1 MKAKKNPQVD
11 IGRNSGIYF
20 AIGLNLMLFLSWSA
34 LEYRTYEHT
43 DIVMDIMDVQAE
55 IEEDI
60 PILNAVVPP
69 PPPPPPPAVVSE
81 SLEIVDDTED
91 VEETLIE
98 STEISQDDAIKERIV
113 AVSEVE
119 VEEVEEDVQVPFS
132 ILEDVPVFPGCEG
145 LKDQAAKDCFQE
157 MIKMHIAKNF
167 SYPQSAKDL
176 GIQGR
181 VSVIFVIEKSG
192 YISGVR
198 SRGPDAILQKEAER
212 IIKLLPKM
220 KPGKQRGLPV
230 KVAYAVPIFF
240 KYQESQ

>member
-1 MKAKKNPQVD
+1 MKAKKNPQAD

-34 LEYRTYEHT
+34 LEYRTYEHA
-43 DIVMDIMDVQAE
+43 DIAMDVLDVQGE
-55 IEEDI
+55 FEEEI
-60 PILNAVVPP
+60 PILNATITP

-91 VEETLIE
+91 VEETIIE
-98 STEISQDDAIKERIV
+98 STEISQDDAIEERIV

-119 VEEVEEDVQVPFS
+119 VEDFEEDVQVPFS
-132 ILEDVPVFPGCEG
+132 ILEDIPIFPGCEG
-145 LKDQAAKDCFQE
+145 LKTQAAKDCFQQ
-157 MIKMHIAKNF
+157 MIKAHIAQNF

-181 VSVIFVIEKSG
+181 VSVIFVIEKTG

-198 SRGPDAILQKEAER
+198 SRGPDAVLQKEAER

-220 KPGKQRGLPV
+220 KPGKQRGRPV